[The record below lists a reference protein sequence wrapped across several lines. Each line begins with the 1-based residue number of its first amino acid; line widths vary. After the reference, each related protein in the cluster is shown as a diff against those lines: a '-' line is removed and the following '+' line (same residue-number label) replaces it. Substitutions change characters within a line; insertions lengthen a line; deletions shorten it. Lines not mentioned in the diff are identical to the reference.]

1 MTNDE
6 FEQVYFPKYDLTI
19 RAISRKLGQTNDTLV
34 EDLYQEGMIALWNC
48 DPRRARENQDA
59 YIRQA
64 IKFRMIDFLRKERIS
79 EIESLEA
86 RLEKGEQLMLDS
98 AGNLDLVSRRMPRTK
113 HSNQYTEYLREEQEE

>member
-6 FEQVYFPKYDLTI
+6 FEKVYFPKYDLTI

-48 DPRRARENQDA
+48 DPQRARDNPDA

-64 IKFRMIDFLRKERIS
+64 IKFRMIDFLRRERVS
-79 EIESLEA
+79 EIESLDA
-86 RLEKGEQLMLDS
+86 RLENGEQLTLDP
-98 AGNLDLVSRRMPRTK
+98 AGDLGLVARRVPRLRGNQWLDATFEDK
-113 HSNQYTEYLREEQEE
+113 EE